1 MSIYNDSV
9 YNWLQHYY
17 CPRSPLLSP
26 SPSNKPQ
33 TPSPWYPTRW
43 PWCLSW
49 LLQSPPFG
57 CHIMSTF
64 LEKCESLYQ
73 LEVVESQQVAFWQLS
88 DFWFGLVA
96 VGKFSSE
103 CIVAVANFVGGENC
117 ETSLSCV
124 DVGSCWQ
131 FFWLN
136 VFGLQQVM
144 IGCCHNCCGIFWLK
158 IGLLAKVGF
167 GFNKGS
173 LAALDHS
180 FANGNIWAENL
191 TPTVWSFLIFL
202 KLKLQFNI
210 LVYTWVDDQGMYEL
224 MKISSDVHLIESKL
238 EIWRH

>member
-33 TPSPWYPTRW
+33 TPSPWYPTRS

-124 DVGSCWQ
+124 DVGSWWQ

-144 IGCCHNCCGIFWLK
+144 IGCCHNCCGNFLGCWPK
-158 IGLLAKVGF
+158 WGLDSTREAWQPWTT
-167 GFNKGS
+167 
-173 LAALDHS
+173 AL
-180 FANGNIWAENL
+180 
-191 TPTVWSFLIFL
+191 PTAISE
-202 KLKLQFNI
+202 Q
-210 LVYTWVDDQGMYEL
+210 
-224 MKISSDVHLIESKL
+224 KISHQRFDHF
-238 EIWRH
+238 WYF